1 MPIKVPVTQTGLEAS
16 IEAAGKRA
24 GKNLKINLGSSAK
37 SIEGL
42 SQPLGRITG
51 KADQFTKSMEA
62 ANARVLAFGASV
74 GVLSSVTRGFQDL
87 VRTTIDVEKRLTSIN
102 SILGANAKQL
112 ESFKKTIFDVAKNTE
127 QSFGTVADAAL
138 ELSRQGL
145 KAEEVTRR
153 LNDSLVLARLSGLGA
168 SEAVAGLT
176 AAINSFN
183 SSGITSAEVLNKL
196 SAAAVSAAVSE
207 RDLIEGIKRSGS
219 VAIQAGVSFD
229 ELVGV
234 ITAVQTKTARGGAVI
249 GNSFK
254 TIFTRIQSIDK
265 LKTMQNLGVQITDV
279 SGEILSGTKL
289 IENLAKALSDVPD
302 ARRLQIAENL
312 VGKFQV
318 APFLAILADY
328 NDAQSK
334 AIEITGISQ
343 RATTE
348 AYERNKALNVTL
360 SAAINGTVESV
371 KELAETL
378 GKIGVTDSLK
388 GILSFFNNLVSG
400 LQNIL
405 DGDGIGSKFAKGIVK
420 GIGNVI
426 SGPGLAIFG
435 AIIAKLTFDLAK
447 FGVGSLN
454 TFFGLNRAAKEQ
466 ATLQGQIASTL
477 LGNKSIQDQIL
488 AIENSTLSTEQKR
501 AAQTKFF
508 TTALNEQ
515 LAVMTRMQAIAA
527 RVTPGVMAGTRMSGR
542 GAFGRGAS
550 GFVPNYNAIMGYG
563 SEQGDINRGVGG
575 APSSAKPVSIPNFN
589 FGGGRKG
596 TMVANTSEYMVPNF
610 AGSGGS
616 AIFNQDMIASM
627 GLPSGAK
634 KVGAAG
640 GFIPNYNKGK
650 PAPLFATGTGGAK
663 GKPVID
669 NRFAMIIPQKF
680 AGTRTA
686 IGTAKN
692 KQKYQFNI
700 FGIQPRNVKA
710 KETDELKGQ
719 IKKYA
724 INKAHEEALLIT
736 GGEPLR
742 KKQDKLGNQGG
753 IGSLAGS
760 IFETAISGIVKS
772 PEFDLG
778 QTASFDFLGLN
789 TIEKISRIS
798 PAMKNFPN
806 LAFVEAKIRDNDADI
821 RNSMAD
827 KMSRFTTGTKTLT
840 RAGGQELRGAFKE
853 KGVTQYKMGLDEV
866 SRRVGVKFRSA
877 GGYIPNFAAP
887 LQEAIARESAAGLPV
902 SQIRINQD
910 ASLRNSANPM
920 GLAVTNT
927 RDEPT
932 GAIPNFAKG
941 ATPAQANDA
950 MGGFVGKLLAVQIG
964 FSALSGVLG
973 QVTEQNKALSIGLVA
988 LNAAV
993 TASLVAQSFGGF
1005 GRIGKGIGSLATGK
1019 VGMGAMALGT
1029 ERLQRGMTMMKGA
1042 PGIRVPASSLT
1053 GPGFTRAGTAPIKGG
1068 QMVRFGG
1075 ALTKA
1080 GGALLRF
1087 AGPVGAVTVA
1097 AIATS
1102 KAIDYFSGRTAR
1114 AADQAED
1121 LAKGAEQAS
1130 KVLSGLKVSQEFKEQ
1145 TEKRA
1150 KESSALEKE
1159 QLGLGLG
1166 VERRKSLGKD
1176 LAVGLIPVV
1185 GAVLMSNRLFKNQI
1199 GGNIKGSQDKVFE
1212 ANFETAIANS
1222 IKEGMSTSFI
1232 NQQRSAMEAAR
1243 KERGGQ
1249 FVEADI
1255 NKFIASIST
1264 GDFDAQKIIN
1274 ATAEKLTK
1282 DQQREIL
1289 QFGKIESDAKAVGR
1303 DLTDEEKKRRRLI
1316 RKSVVDAGV
1325 GVEGRDKIDL
1335 ELLTAGV
1342 KQKVGTEGT
1351 ELLKI
1356 DQVRADIA
1364 KQQLSTEIN
1373 LAKIRATA
1381 LSQTEI
1387 LLQTDGTRRSLTGER
1402 KAELQGIVALQKL
1415 DNEINGKI
1423 ADTLDKEISKMT
1435 QLTFDEKKQIEL
1447 RKELQG
1453 LSLEEMADKE
1463 KVRSILQKV
1472 FDLDKQNEDVQKE
1485 LNNLVQVGLLG
1496 LNKERKVR
1504 RDILRDNTT
1513 LTKQEEKRK
1522 EAQANRLRDLIRE
1535 RKSASIDTKSG
1546 LDLAQQDIDRRRG
1559 LLNANPNLTDAQ
1571 KAARELKLVQE
1582 ESVIKNRR
1590 AEAEA
1595 VEEANRKIEEISKTI
1610 DERWVPA
1617 LLQLRK
1623 TLGEQGAQGFGA
1635 MRSAIGS
1642 TTGLS
1647 FLTGM
1652 KPEDAD
1658 KLRELN
1664 DVTLKGGQANIE
1676 LTRKQTAANEEL
1688 AKVARDNIDAF
1699 DSYSKLLSEF
1709 GKSLRQQAEQLKVD
1723 LLTTDDIRGNVTN
1736 QLTTNQRKGRNA
1748 FQQAVITGDARIKA
1762 AQDASFLAGSSAE
1775 SRKID
1780 RTLDLLREEE
1790 KIRQDIAKR
1799 QVDGTINQKQLE
1811 AAEQRLLEIEKQR
1824 LEVNNTLT
1832 AKLEDAFLFSE
1843 KDIQNKLTDSLV
1855 SGARQFADTLGD
1867 GMADAI
1873 AKGENLGDI
1882 LKQAAADFFLQ
1893 QAKSQFG
1900 AGLDRITSTLFRNSG
1915 GPVVGGSGARDD
1927 VPALLTGGE
1936 YVMRKSA
1943 VQKFGPRFMEALN
1956 SGQIPAFNRGG
1967 LFTPGTFG
1975 QGAMRGKRSLL
1986 DFATQSFTTGAMDTI
2001 SGGAG
2006 FASIALEPQSAALTM
2021 FGRRNSPQFLQ
2032 EQASKNK
2039 AFDLYKRQIDK
2050 EKQARESS
2058 SGLSSILKN
2067 SLLAF
2072 GVGSL
2077 FNMGTAGLGG
2087 KGSAPRGIPVNPDGT
2102 DMNFLQRL
2110 MLPFKKATGGAIPY
2124 AAGIDTVPTMLSG
2137 GEFVMNAA
2145 ATQRVGRGTLS
2156 SINSGGGGGGNGEV
2170 IGRLDELISVSE
2182 DSGETTINITV
2193 NSDGTSSEGGNG
2205 NEEET
2210 NLATRI
2216 RDVVKQ
2222 VIDDEKRLGGSL
2234 RQARA

>member
-1 MPIKVPVTQTGLEAS
+1 MPIQVPVTQTGLEAS
-16 IEAAGKRA
+16 IDAAAKRA

-74 GVLSSVTRGFQDL
+74 GVLSAVTRGFQDL

-102 SILGANAKQL
+102 SILGASANQL
-112 ESFKKTIFDVAKNTE
+112 DSFKKTIFDVAKNTE
-127 QSFGTVADAAL
+127 QSFGVVADAAL

-145 KAEEVTRR
+145 KTEEVVKR
-153 LNDSLVLARLSGLGA
+153 LNDSLVLSRLSGLGA
-168 SEAVAGLT
+168 AEAVAGLT

-254 TIFTRIQSIDK
+254 TIFTRIQSLDK
-265 LKTMQNLGVQITDV
+265 LQTMQNLGVEITDL
-279 SGEILSGTKL
+279 SGNVLSGTKL

-318 APFLAILADY
+318 APFLAILDDY
-328 NDAQSK
+328 NSKTSK
-334 AIEITGISQ
+334 AIEVTAISQ
-343 RATTE
+343 KATTE
-348 AYERNKALNVTL
+348 AYERNKALNETL
-360 SAAINGTVESV
+360 AAAINSTVVSV
-371 KELAETL
+371 SELAETL
-378 GKIGVTDSLK
+378 GKIGVTDNLK
-388 GILSFFNNLVSG
+388 GIISFFNNLVSG
-400 LQNIL
+400 LQDIL

-477 LGNKSIQDQIL
+477 LGNSNIQKQIL
-488 AIENSTLSTEQKR
+488 TIENSQLSTEQKK

-515 LAVMTRMQAIAA
+515 LAVMTRMQQISA
-527 RVTPGVMAGTRMSGR
+527 RVTPGVFAGTRGGR
-542 GAFGRGAS
+542 GRRAAG
-550 GFVPNYNAIMGYG
+550 GFIPNYNSVLGYG
-563 SEQGDINRGVGG
+563 SEQADINRGVGG
-575 APSSAKPVSIPNFN
+575 APSSAKPVAIPNFN

-596 TMVANTSEYMVPNF
+596 TMVANSSEFMVPNF
-610 AGSGGS
+610 AGTGGS

-640 GFIPNYNKGK
+640 GYIPNFAKSKMPNRVDASSYFYLVPNMNVRGK
-650 PAPLFATGTGGAK
+650 PLGERTVDGQKIGGGIAYGLKRDQVAKVSDGEENLLSKNISSSIFKNTTAFIQKLKPLGRDVSQSQIQEGFDTTRGAK
-663 GKPVID
+663 G
-669 NRFAMIIPQKF
+669 A
-680 AGTRTA
+680 
-686 IGTAKN
+686 
-692 KQKYQFNI
+692 
-700 FGIQPRNVKA
+700 
-710 KETDELKGQ
+710 
-719 IKKYA
+719 
-724 INKAHEEALLIT
+724 
-736 GGEPLR
+736 
-742 KKQDKLGNQGG
+742 
-753 IGSLAGS
+753 
-760 IFETAISGIVKS
+760 
-772 PEFDLG
+772 
-778 QTASFDFLGLN
+778 
-789 TIEKISRIS
+789 
-798 PAMKNFPN
+798 
-806 LAFVEAKIRDNDADI
+806 
-821 RNSMAD
+821 
-827 KMSRFTTGTKTLT
+827 
-840 RAGGQELRGAFKE
+840 LRGAIGAAFEVGITKALDYKAAIREKGGDFDVRGGINLDRVRQLFGFPFNQNTGDLKVGISPDNIISFYKKVIKERRAGAFGVKE
-853 KGVTQYKMGLDEV
+853 KKANQRLLATQEV
-866 SRRVGVKFRSA
+866 RRQRPDLFKAGSNTPLFQTRNQAETLIRERLPSIGRRFNFA

-932 GAIPNFAKG
+932 GAIPNFAKT

-973 QVTEQNKALSIGLVA
+973 QVTNQNKALTTGLTA
-988 LNAAV
+988 LNVAVSAAF
-993 TASLVAQSFGGF
+993 AAQAFGGF
-1005 GRIGKGIGSLATGK
+1005 KNIGKTVGFAALGGGRLGAAGQNLLSGGQANINRGFAANQLAGGGLAGRGQMARGTLQRGAGFAAGAVGPLVAASVAAVGIGAAFNALTGKTEALGKSQERVADSASKAAAVLGGLQADEDAKDRFIDSRAGAGADIATKFLDKTLVSGLFQEGKQFDNLSSAIDTALQRGTTESEIDKLLDGLKEETGTDFFNLKIGKGGGIGFGNITTVDSNELAELSKVISRLGEADLGKRFKDITEGLTEQQRQGLISGDAATIAQITKQTGEGGK
-1019 VGMGAMALGT
+1019 TQLSQDA
-1029 ERLQRGMTMMKGA
+1029 
-1042 PGIRVPASSLT
+1042 
-1053 GPGFTRAGTAPIKGG
+1053 IKLL
-1068 QMVRFGG
+1068 
-1075 ALTKA
+1075 AADLKA
-1080 GGALLRF
+1080 GE
-1087 AGPVGAVTVA
+1087 
-1097 AIATS
+1097 
-1102 KAIDYFSGRTAR
+1102 
-1114 AADQAED
+1114 AERQ
-1121 LAKGAEQAS
+1121 KT
-1130 KVLSGLKVSQEFKEQ
+1130 
-1145 TEKRA
+1145 TEK
-1150 KESSALEKE
+1150 E
-1159 QLGLGLG
+1159 
-1166 VERRKSLGKD
+1166 
-1176 LAVGLIPVV
+1176 
-1185 GAVLMSNRLFKNQI
+1185 
-1199 GGNIKGSQDKVFE
+1199 
-1212 ANFETAIANS
+1212 
-1222 IKEGMSTSFI
+1222 
-1232 NQQRSAMEAAR
+1232 
-1243 KERGGQ
+1243 
-1249 FVEADI
+1249 
-1255 NKFIASIST
+1255 
-1264 GDFDAQKIIN
+1264 
-1274 ATAEKLTK
+1274 
-1282 DQQREIL
+1282 
-1289 QFGKIESDAKAVGR
+1289 
-1303 DLTDEEKKRRRLI
+1303 
-1316 RKSVVDAGV
+1316 
-1325 GVEGRDKIDL
+1325 
-1335 ELLTAGV
+1335 
-1342 KQKVGTEGT
+1342 KQKR
-1351 ELLKI
+1351 I
-1356 DQVRADIA
+1356 DQIRSDVA
-1364 KQQLSTEIN
+1364 KSQLSSEIN
-1373 LAKIRATA
+1373 LAKIRAEA
-1381 LSQTEI
+1381 LSRDEI
-1387 LLQTDGTRRSLTGER
+1387 ALKRNEFLNNLSEVQKQQIQQRISLKQIESD
-1402 KAELQGIVALQKL
+1402 I
-1415 DNEINGKI
+1415 DGKI
-1423 ADTLDKEISKMT
+1423 ADTLV
-1435 QLTFDEKKQIEL
+1435 KQIENIENLTLDSEKQTEL
-1447 RKELQG
+1447 RNKLAK
-1453 LSLEEMADKE
+1453 LSLEELASQE
-1463 KVRSILQKV
+1463 KVKEVLGDI
-1472 FDLDKQNEDVQKE
+1472 FDLSNRTEKE
-1485 LNNLVQVGLLG
+1485 QEALRKGIDGGVAALRA
-1496 LNKERKVR
+1496 ERKLRKENLKLSSDVGISDAKR
-1504 RDILRDNTT
+1504 AEALAISLAAARRGNLNQSRIQEFGRGSELRDIALER
-1513 LTKQEEKRK
+1513 
-1522 EAQANRLRDLIRE
+1522 AQL
-1535 RKSASIDTKSG
+1535 
-1546 LDLAQQDIDRRRG
+1546 
-1559 LLNANPNLTDAQ
+1559 NPNLTPTAR
-1571 KAARELKLVQE
+1571 ARAETGFVAREGNIAVQQAE
-1582 ESVIKNRR
+1582 EKAVNDTR
-1590 AEAEA
+1590 A
-1595 VEEANRKIEEISKTI
+1595 
-1610 DERWVPA
+1610 
-1617 LLQLRK
+1617 
-1623 TLGEQGAQGFGA
+1623 
-1635 MRSAIGS
+1635 AI
-1642 TTGLS
+1642 
-1647 FLTGM
+1647 
-1652 KPEDAD
+1652 
-1658 KLRELN
+1658 
-1664 DVTLKGGQANIE
+1664 IE
-1676 LTRKQTAANEEL
+1676 LTKAYPTFEFQLKGLLTVLNDFGVGALGEVTETLGKIGRGEISGTKGPLKGDKGQKVLDAASDTLQADRDIETAKDIRDTNNEA
-1688 AKVARDNIDAF
+1688 AKAQERFADGF
-1699 DSYSKLLSEF
+1699 KSYMVLLTEF
-1709 GKSLRQQAEQLKVD
+1709 TTSLRQQAEQLKVD
-1723 LLTTDDIRGNVTN
+1723 LITARDGAAILSNINEQLFTN
-1736 QLTTNQRKGRNA
+1736 QARGGGARGTANAATEAALTGLRD
-1748 FQQAVITGDARIKA
+1748 QA
-1762 AQDASFLAGSSAE
+1762 FLAGSSSEA
-1775 SRKID
+1775 RGFTRQID
-1780 RTLDLLREEE
+1780 IVREQLTLKAKFVELQKDEVANE
-1790 KIRQDIAKR
+1790 KELGIL
-1799 QVDGTINQKQLE
+1799 KQQILE
-1811 AAEQRLLEIEKQR
+1811 LEKQR
-1824 LEVNNTLT
+1824 LEVNDSLT

-1843 KDIQNKLTDSLV
+1843 KDIQNKLTDNLV
-1855 SGARQFADTLGD
+1855 SGAREFATTIGD

-1882 LKQAAADFFLQ
+1882 LRQAAADFFLQ

-1900 AGLDRITSTLFRNSG
+1900 AGLDRITSSFFNAG

-1943 VQKFGPRFMEALN
+1943 VQKFGPRFMEAIN

-2021 FGRRNSPQFLQ
+2021 FGRRNSPQFQ
-2032 EQASKNK
+2032 REQASKNK

-2110 MLPFKKATGGAIPY
+2110 MLPFKRATGGAIPY

-2182 DSGETTINITV
+2182 NSGETTINITV
-2193 NSDGTSSEGGNG
+2193 NSDGSSSEGGNG
-2205 NEEET
+2205 SEEET